1 MRLEILFTF
10 VAAMKWLVIIWTV
23 YLAAI
28 SMLPCSDYNNRCGD
42 SPLPAQTTTTPATAT
57 TEHDHNRD
65 SDDSCTPFCHCSC
78 CSISIAVTDI
88 KIIPQLETVPS
99 FFLSKK
105 LFWNNDSFISAYSGN
120 IWQPPKINV

>member
-1 MRLEILFTF
+1 
-10 VAAMKWLVIIWTV
+10 MKWLVIIWTI

-28 SMLPCSDYNNRCGD
+28 SLLPCSDYNNRCEER
-42 SPLPAQTTTTPATAT
+42 PRTTQTAT
-57 TEHDHNRD
+57 SQDHDHNRD
-65 SDDSCTPFCHCSC
+65 SDDACTPFCHCSC

-88 KIIPQLETVPS
+88 KIVPQIEAIPT

-120 IWQPPKINV
+120 IWQPPKRNA